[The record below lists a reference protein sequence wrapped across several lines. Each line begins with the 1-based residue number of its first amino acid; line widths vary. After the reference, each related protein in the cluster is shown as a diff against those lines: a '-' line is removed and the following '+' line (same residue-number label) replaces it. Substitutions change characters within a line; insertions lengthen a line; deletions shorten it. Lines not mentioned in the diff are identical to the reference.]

1 MNPMRRD
8 LTFGNAASVL
18 LTGMGVFLCGLLM
31 LLLVPAAVALDW
43 WEGRR

>member
-1 MNPMRRD
+1 MNLMRRD
-8 LTFGNAASVL
+8 LTFANAVSVVV
-18 LTGMGVFLCGLLM
+18 TGFGVTVCGIIM